1 MAVVNITGAL
11 AGNQFEPSIAV
22 NILNP
27 NIMCVVAV
35 DTSTGPTLTGFYRS
49 IDGGTTWSTTVLPQP
64 AGYSGAEAP
73 TIDYTFPSTFIVTV
87 HVFNGINDGTIVSY
101 TSFDD
106 GATCDRLSL
115 YN

>member
-64 AGYSGAEAP
+64 AGYSGRKHQ
-73 TIDYTFPSTFIVTV
+73 PSTIRFR
-87 HVFNGINDGTIVSY
+87 
-101 TSFDD
+101 
-106 GATCDRLSL
+106 ALLSSRCMCL
-115 YN
+115 TGLMTGPL